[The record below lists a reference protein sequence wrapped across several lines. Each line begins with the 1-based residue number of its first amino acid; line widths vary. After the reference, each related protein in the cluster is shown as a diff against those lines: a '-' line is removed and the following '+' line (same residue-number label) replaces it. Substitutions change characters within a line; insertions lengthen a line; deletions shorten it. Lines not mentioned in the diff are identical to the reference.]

1 MHMDK
6 FIQLIVWMGVFCYWL
21 TIAAVTVRLV
31 LKRRAMG
38 ITVAWLMIIYII
50 PILGIGLY
58 FFVGEL
64 NLGRKRAERAKS
76 MFPPY
81 QAWFNQIHYTA
92 AKKRQMLSQLA
103 RPVHDLC
110 KNRIG
115 IPALIG
121 NQITL
126 HNETLTSLKS
136 IISEV
141 NHAKSSIHMTF
152 YIWQPGGLADE
163 VAEAVCNAA
172 QRGVSVRILL
182 DSAGSKAF
190 FKSVWPNKMR
200 QSGIE
205 LIEALAV
212 SPARMFFRRL
222 DLRQHRKIV
231 VIDNTLA
238 YTGSMN
244 LVDPRFFKQDS
255 GIGQWVDIM
264 IAIRGPAVPIINS
277 IFSWDWEV
285 ETGLRFLPQLPVQ
298 SSFTALKHTH
308 HAIQVAPSGP
318 SMPDGIIQQIL
329 ILAIHQAQKNLTITT
344 PYLIPSESLISALQ
358 TTAQRGVTVNII
370 IPEQNDSLMVE
381 WASRSFFTDLLTA
394 GINIYRFHGGLLHTK
409 SVMVDECFCLIGTVN
424 LDMRSLWLNFEL
436 TLCIDDPE
444 FCADLIITQR
454 KYLEKSNKINIDEWN
469 KRPLYVRPIEQF
481 FYLFSPLL

>member
-1 MHMDK
+1 MDK
-6 FIQLIVWMGVFCYWL
+6 LFQLVMWAGIFFYWL
-21 TIAAVTVRLV
+21 TIAAVTLRLV

-38 ITVAWLMIIYII
+38 MTISWLMIIYII
-50 PILGIGLY
+50 PILGIALY
-58 FFVGEL
+58 FLFGEL

-81 QAWFNQIHYTA
+81 KEWFNKINRPSG
-92 AKKRQMLSQLA
+92 KKYKTSRKLTK
-103 RPVHDLC
+103 PVQDLC
-110 KNRIG
+110 ENRIG

-121 NQITL
+121 NQLTL
-126 HNETLTSLKS
+126 HNETLAILQAINKE
-136 IISEV
+136 IIQ
-141 NHAKSSIHMTF
+141 AKQSIHMTF
-152 YIWQPGGLADE
+152 YIWQPGGHADHIANNICE
-163 VAEAVCNAA
+163 AAE
-172 QRGVSVRILL
+172 RGVSVRILL
-182 DSAGSKAF
+182 DSAGSKHF
-190 FKSVWPNKMR
+190 FKSDWPHKMR
-200 QSGIE
+200 KSGVE

-222 DLRQHRKIV
+222 DIRQHRKIV

-244 LVDPRFFKQDS
+244 LVDPRFFKQEA

-298 SSFTALKHTH
+298 PTFTSLKHTH

-329 ILAIHQAQKNLTITT
+329 ILTIHQAKKNLTITT

-381 WASRSFFTDLLTA
+381 WASRSFFSDLLSA

-436 TLCIDDPE
+436 TLCIDDPD
-444 FCADLIITQR
+444 FCTDLIFTQK
-454 KYLEKSNKINIDEWN
+454 KYLQQSNKIDLNEWN
-469 KRPLYVRPIEQF
+469 KRPFYVRPIEQF

>member
-1 MHMDK
+1 MDK
-6 FIQLIVWMGVFCYWL
+6 LFQFVIWTGFFSYWL
-21 TIAAVTVRLV
+21 TVAIVTLRLV

-38 ITVAWLMIIYII
+38 VTIAWLMIIYII
-50 PILGIGLY
+50 PVLGIGLY
-58 FFVGEL
+58 LLFGEL

-81 QAWFNQIHYTA
+81 KDWFSKIHTSSE
-92 AKKRQMLSQLA
+92 KKRKLSRQLA
-103 RPVHDLC
+103 VPVHNLC
-110 KNRIG
+110 KNRMG
-115 IPALIG
+115 IPALNG
-121 NQITL
+121 NQLTL
-126 HNETLTSLKS
+126 HTQTLS
-136 IISEV
+136 ILQSIAKEISQ
-141 NHAKSSIHMTF
+141 AKQNIHMTF
-152 YIWQPGGLADE
+152 YIWQPGGQADAI
-163 VAEAVCNAA
+163 AEKVCQAA
-172 QRGVSVRILL
+172 KRGVSVRILL

-190 FKSVWPNKMR
+190 FKSEWPHKMR
-200 QSGIE
+200 QAGVE

-222 DLRQHRKIV
+222 DIRQHRKIV
-231 VIDNTLA
+231 VIDNLLA

-244 LVDPRFFKQDS
+244 LVDPRFFKQEA

-298 SSFTALKHTH
+298 PNASTLKHTH
-308 HAIQVAPSGP
+308 HRIQVAPSGP

-358 TTAQRGVTVNII
+358 TTAERGVTVNII

-381 WASRSFFTDLLTA
+381 WASRSFFSDLLNS
-394 GINIYRFHGGLLHTK
+394 GINIYRFNGGLLHTK
-409 SVMVDECFCLIGTVN
+409 SVMVDECFCLLGTVN

-436 TLCIDDPE
+436 TLCIDDPD
-444 FCADLIITQR
+444 FCHELILTQ
-454 KYLEKSNKINIDEWN
+454 KNYLEQSHKIDLDKWN